1 MVLPGMIRVT
11 VADAGVATK
20 SGLAQAD
27 AIGRVPA
34 LDPFH
39 IPGDL
44 ANDAAAPRDRQSVH
58 ATDSF
63 GGGVSMEGGPS

>member
-11 VADAGVATK
+11 VADAGVATE
-20 SGLAQAD
+20 SGLAEAD
-27 AIGRVPA
+27 AVGCVAA
-34 LDPFH
+34 LDAFH

-44 ANDAAAPRDRQSVH
+44 ANDAVAPRDRQSVH

-63 GGGVSMEGGPS
+63 GGGATLEGAPS